1 MKIIYEQGDVVYN
14 KNNYAYGIVMC
25 EFDEQVK
32 ILECGGKD
40 VFTNCPPKSALKYC
54 GHLDLK
60 KNLRDMLL
68 SIVEQ
73 DHPTEKGGVESE

>member
-14 KNNYAYGIVMC
+14 KNNYTYGIVIC

-40 VFTNCPPKSALKYC
+40 VFMNCPPKTAIQYC
-54 GHLDLK
+54 GHTDLK
-60 KNLRDMLL
+60 KRLQVILGNF
-68 SIVEQ
+68 VEQ
-73 DHPTEKGGVESE
+73 DHPTEKGGEEE